1 LSALPLKRTNQRS
14 LLYNVIKSGR
24 LKFQILISSAINTSH
39 TKRLSISG
47 NKENNCWLFSNE
59 RGTKRWWNAQ
69 RKKIIKASS
78 RGEREKASEL
88 SVSFSLKNR
97 EQPRCGFIR
106 NESVGCRVLFEC
118 VCPGYFVSLLFLPI
132 QRGKQKKWLAFSQ
145 IKSHSL

>member
-118 VCPGYFVSLLFLPI
+118 VCVPRLFCLSFISP
-132 QRGKQKKWLAFSQ
+132 
-145 IKSHSL
+145 HSARKTKEVAGFLTD